1 MSATG
6 DPAPLTFRL
15 RTPVRVSWTSE
26 PVRELW
32 APRFAAVRDA
42 LDAFDA
48 FDAVDPG
55 GSLVAIRPERARG
68 LRDVLAR
75 AGMHVRPLVDDALG
89 DEPQPAGGAVVTLAL
104 GPRARIDAIVAA
116 ASARDAHALA
126 TLTGLPAC
134 CLAAAWREAAF
145 DPVWVRASE
154 QSGELTVDLPSV
166 PETNALLRPLG
177 LRLAPVAACG
187 MRCEAMRQ
195 FGRARLDGLAA
206 RGHHDAAAIL
216 AEMLDWPVRWSA
228 LHGIAETAT
237 PVVRFTYGTLATGR
251 RIAVRYHGTTMPQ
264 GAAQGLVFPY
274 RLPARLRA
282 KIGA

>member
-1 MSATG
+1 MSASG
-6 DPAPLTFRL
+6 DPAPLSFRL

-42 LDAFDA
+42 LDAFDPA
-48 FDAVDPG
+48 ASVIAV
-55 GSLVAIRPERARG
+55 RPERARG
-68 LRDVLAR
+68 MRDTLAR

-89 DEPQPAGGAVVTLAL
+89 DEPQPAGGAVVTLAV
-104 GPRARIDAIVAA
+104 GTRERIDAIAAA

-134 CLAAAWREAAF
+134 CLAAAWREAVF
-145 DPVWVRASE
+145 DPVWVRASA
-154 QSGELTVDLPSV
+154 QPGGGLTVDQPAL

-177 LRLAPVAACG
+177 LRLAPVAACSA
-187 MRCEAMRQ
+187 RCEAMRQ

-206 RGHHDAAAIL
+206 GDDREAAAIL

-251 RIAVRYHGTTMPQ
+251 RIAVRYHGTTMPV